1 MLTLS
6 WFLFLFSFS
15 PQLNLCG
22 NLISISLCLQDENEQ
37 TSVHRVSPDHLFLT
51 QSQVMLEP
59 LFVTSLLFRKWGCSM
74 QTITLQPSIT
84 SSKFLLPFALPC
96 YWKQQNLGLLWEFL
110 RRESICLYIIYLFTH
125 WDMFSLPRHTR
136 YVPTFSLQHV
146 LQISSPPPLFPCF
159 TLSVS
164 CLREMLL
171 TVNWNR

>member
-1 MLTLS
+1 MKMRKPECTVSLQTDHLLLTHCLGWCLRS
-6 WFLFLFSFS
+6 FLWPASFS
-15 PQLNLCG
+15 ESEDAPYKPSSYNPQPPAPTFP
-22 NLISISLCLQDENEQ
+22 CLF
-37 TSVHRVSPDHLFLT
+37 T
-51 QSQVMLEP
+51 
-59 LFVTSLLFRKWGCSM
+59 
-74 QTITLQPSIT
+74 
-84 SSKFLLPFALPC
+84 LPC
-96 YWKQQNLGLLWEFL
+96 YWKQQNLGLLGEFL

-171 TVNWNR
+171 TVNWKR